1 MSIRIAFIRTA
12 DSRIYSDPDE
22 LRRKVDSFMVEY
34 DRHEAELR
42 RKSKQVEIDEDGFTV
57 VKPSFSNTVFSH
69 PDLSKKK
76 RKSNELSDFYRFQL
90 KERKVEEWTQTKR
103 QEALDKEIL
112 NQMRSS
118 NKFQL

>member
-1 MSIRIAFIRTA
+1 
-12 DSRIYSDPDE
+12 
-22 LRRKVDSFMVEY
+22 MVEY
-34 DRHEAELR
+34 DRQEAELR
-42 RKSKQVEIDEDGFTV
+42 RKSKQVEVDEDGFTL
-57 VKPSFSNTVFSH
+57 VKPSFSNNVIVQAVSLT
-69 PDLSKKK
+69 KK
-76 RKSNELSDFYRFQL
+76 RKSNEGLSDFYRFQL